1 MRPHTVYLACLS
13 PKKDR
18 KLQNVLKTHT
28 EQIADLETIIR
39 TEMANS
45 FSVDFR
51 LLDLKCKQFANG
63 QILERD
69 NTSREYAE

>member
-1 MRPHTVYLACLS
+1 MAESLS
-13 PKKDR
+13 
-18 KLQNVLKTHT
+18 
-28 EQIADLETIIR
+28 E
-39 TEMANS
+39 
-45 FSVDFR
+45 DFR